1 MWRKASLL
9 LIAIVLVASFAVAQE
24 ESFELTI
31 MHTNDWHAAH
41 QPQGSGNG
49 GASRLASVV
58 NQVRAEGGTTMLID
72 AGDRF
77 TGTLFHTQYKGQDEV
92 QVMNLLAYDVMTLGN
107 HEFDGHK
114 TDPTILENFVNG
126 ISFPVVTANVDFSA
140 YPALDEKINASII
153 LERGGQQIGVIGLTT
168 PDSTVTSTPAADV
181 GFDVDLVG
189 AVQAAVDELTAAGI
203 NKIILITHIGA
214 PADME
219 LIPQLSGVDIVL
231 GGHSHTLYSNTY
243 TGAADGYPV
252 RLESASGEPVL
263 YGQAGANGLYVGRLD
278 VEFDAAGV
286 ITSSSGDTIL
296 LSRYITPDAE
306 MEALINEL
314 AGPIEELRATAIG
327 ATTDV
332 ELVGDRA
339 VCRVEECNLGNVIA
353 DAMRAET
360 GADIA
365 IMNGGG
371 IRADVDAGE
380 ITLGEVLTVQPFGN
394 TIATVTLTGADVIAA
409 LENGVS
415 RLTVENGVVIRG
427 GANGRFPQ
435 VSGIR
440 YTIDPTLEAGSR
452 IVSVEVLGDDGT
464 YTAID
469 PAANYAVV
477 TNNFVRQGGD
487 GYSVI
492 TENGVNPYDFGRV
505 DYEVTRDYLV
515 ANSPITTDVE
525 GRITYVNATVEPR
538 Q

>member
-9 LIAIVLVASFAVAQE
+9 LIIVVLVASFAAAQE
-24 ESFELTI
+24 DSFELTI

-49 GASRLASVV
+49 GAARLASVV
-58 NQVRAEGGTTMLID
+58 SQVRAEGGTTMLID

-92 QVMNLLAYDVMTLGN
+92 QIMNLLAYDVMTLGN

-126 ISFPVVTANVDFSA
+126 ITFPIVTANVDFSA
-140 YPALDEKINASII
+140 YPTLDEKINASVI

-168 PDSTVTSTPAADV
+168 PEGTITSTPAADI
-181 GFDVDLVG
+181 GFDVNLVG
-189 AVQAAVDELTAAGI
+189 TAQAAVDELTAAGI
-203 NKIILITHIGA
+203 NKIILITHIGII
-214 PADME
+214 ADME
-219 LIPQLSGVDIVL
+219 LIPQLSGVDVVL
-231 GGHSHTLYSNTY
+231 GGHSHTLFSNTY
-243 TGAADGYPV
+243 TGAQDVYPV
-252 RLESASGEPVL
+252 RMESATGEPVV
-263 YGQAGANGLYVGRLD
+263 YGQAGANGLYLGRMD
-278 VEFDAAGV
+278 VTFDAAGL
-286 ITSSSGDTIL
+286 IASAAGDTIL
-296 LSRYITPDAE
+296 LSRYITPDPA
-306 MEALINEL
+306 MEALVSEL
-314 AGPIEELRATAIG
+314 AVPIEELRATPIG
-327 ATTDV
+327 ATSEV
-332 ELVGDRA
+332 ALVGDRS

-371 IRADVDAGE
+371 IRADIDAGE

-415 RLTVENGVVIRG
+415 RITVENGVVIRG
-427 GANGRFPQ
+427 GASGRFPQ

-440 YTIDPTLEAGSR
+440 YSIDPTLEAGSR
-452 IVSVEVLGDDGT
+452 IVSVEVLGDDGS

-492 TENGVNPYDFGRV
+492 TENGVNPYDFGRP
-505 DYEVTRDYLV
+505 DYEVTRDFMI
-515 ANSPITTDVE
+515 ANSPITTEVE